1 MFFCHRWL
9 FERCDMSASEIR
21 PAGGQET
28 REDNVRACL
37 IISNVIAPVA
47 VSE

>member
-1 MFFCHRWL
+1 VP
-9 FERCDMSASEIR
+9 SEIR
-21 PAGGQET
+21 SAGSQET

-47 VSE
+47 LSE